1 MDKRV
6 LRLFGTVLATR
17 NNCRFGDIARLLE
30 ALGYVGRSSGS
41 SHTTFRRPGSV
52 PITVPFKRPV
62 KRVYVEQ
69 VLAIAMA
76 FAPEIEKDEH
86 DENAG

>member
-1 MDKRV
+1 MDKR
-6 LRLFGTVLATR
+6 LQRLFMKVLISR
-17 NNCRFGDIARLLE
+17 NNCRFDDIARLLE

-62 KRVYVEQ
+62 KRIYVDE
-69 VLAIAMA
+69 VLKIALA
-76 FAPEIEKDEH
+76 FHPEIAKNER
-86 DENAG
+86 DENIG